1 MAGPDEEWYVEPSS
15 WNFVITPVSIISF
28 IIALILPKLLSPLA
42 CGIFQPRTKNIPPKL
57 QTHFH
62 TLISSTIH
70 AIVVTVIDVYLILSG
85 SLGTNYIFSKNSLGF
100 ASLQFSLGYF
110 VGDFIVCFMDPYL
123 RSDMGSISHHVTGLL
138 SISFSLA
145 NQGIFMYLITF
156 RTIAELST
164 PFVNLRWYHYQLGNK
179 DNFWYK
185 FASLSMMA
193 LFFLSR
199 IATLPY
205 NWYALIVTLMDPQ
218 CAVIVKI
225 YYRVWIVSGYLVLD
239 FLNLYWFSKMLK
251 GARKFFS
258 QKKDS

>member
-1 MAGPDEEWYVEPSS
+1 
-15 WNFVITPVSIISF
+15 
-28 IIALILPKLLSPLA
+28 
-42 CGIFQPRTKNIPPKL
+42 
-57 QTHFH
+57 
-62 TLISSTIH
+62 
-70 AIVVTVIDVYLILSG
+70 
-85 SLGTNYIFSKNSLGF
+85 
-100 ASLQFSLGYF
+100 
-110 VGDFIVCFMDPYL
+110 
-123 RSDMGSISHHVTGLL
+123 
-138 SISFSLA
+138 
-145 NQGIFMYLITF
+145 MYLITF

-251 GARKFFS
+251 GARKFFLKRRTVNHHRLLLYIPIFICMTIALCAPAIIDIVIP
-258 QKKDS
+258 QKLLGVASHYL